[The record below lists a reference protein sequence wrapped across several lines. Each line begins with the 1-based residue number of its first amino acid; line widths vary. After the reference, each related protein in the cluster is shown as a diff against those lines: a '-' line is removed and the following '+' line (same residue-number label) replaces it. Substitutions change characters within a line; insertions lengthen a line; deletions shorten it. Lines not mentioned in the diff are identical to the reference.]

1 MFNGLDSQGS
11 SLTDDTLPGEESL
24 TVEFKSDRE
33 CLGDDELIEAVVCLA
48 NAAGGRIYIGVED
61 DGRVT
66 GLHHS
71 RPARVEPLSALVA
84 NRTSPPLAVI
94 CRELSLQGLRV
105 AVVEVPKSLAI
116 VARSDGLIKRRRLRM
131 DGRPECVPFLPT
143 EHLSRLSD
151 LRLTDPSA
159 QVLAG
164 AALADFDSLQ
174 RERLR
179 AVIDRNPRS
188 DKTLLRLSDEE
199 LEGALGLTVSEGGQR
214 LPTLAGVLMIGKTAA
229 LRRLVPTHEVLFQ
242 VLDGTRVKVN
252 EPSAAALVEV
262 VEWLD
267 LLGRGVNTEQE
278 FSAGLF
284 RVAVARVDTDAL
296 REAINNALV
305 HRDYARLGPV
315 RVCWERDQ
323 LIISNPGGF
332 VEGVTLANL
341 LTTEPKPRNPKLA
354 DAFKRI
360 GLVERTGRGVDLIYS
375 GMLRFGRPAP
385 DYSESRP
392 DLIKLC
398 ISTEP
403 ADLGFVRMLLDEE
416 ARDSEPLPV
425 ETLLVLTELRRAR
438 RAKAADL
445 SRTLQ
450 RSEAQAA
457 RICEGLAER
466 GLLQA
471 SGNARHREYI
481 LHPKVY
487 RTLGL
492 QAEYVRQAGFDS
504 IQQVEMVRRYVTEHG
519 RIKRDD
525 AARLC
530 QIGSLEAKALLRRM
544 VEGGLLELHGVKRG
558 AHYTLAQIKARGAP
572 DGGAG

>member
-1 MFNGLDSQGS
+1 M
-11 SLTDDTLPGEESL
+11 TDENFPFEESL
-24 TVEFKSDRE
+24 TVEFKSDCD
-33 CLGDDELIEAVVCLA
+33 CLSDDELIEAVVCLA
-48 NAAGGRIYIGVED
+48 NAEGGRLYIGVED

-71 RPARVEPLSALVA
+71 RPARVEPLAALVA
-84 NRTSPPLAVI
+84 NRTSPPLAVT
-94 CRELSLQGLRV
+94 CRELNQHGLRV
-105 AVVEVPKSLAI
+105 AVIDVPKSHAI

-151 LRLTDPSA
+151 LRLADPSA

-164 AALADFDSLQ
+164 ATLSDFDPLQ

-188 DKTLLRLSDEE
+188 DKALLRLSDEE
-199 LEGALGLTVSEGGQR
+199 LEGALGLTLSEGGQR
-214 LPTLAGVLMIGKTAA
+214 QPTLAGMLMIGKTVA

-242 VLDGTRVKVN
+242 VLEGTQVKVN
-252 EPSAAALVEV
+252 EPSSAALVEI

-278 FSAGLF
+278 FNEGLF
-284 RVAVARVDTDAL
+284 RIGIARVDTDAL

-315 RVCWERDQ
+315 RVCWQDDE

-332 VEGVTLANL
+332 VEGVTLGNL

-354 DAFKRI
+354 DTFKRI

-392 DLIKLC
+392 DLIKLT

-403 ADLGFVRMLLDEE
+403 ADLAFVRMLLEEE
-416 ARDSEPLPV
+416 AHDHEPLPV

-438 RAKAADL
+438 RATAADL
-445 SRTLQ
+445 AAALQ
-450 RSEAQAA
+450 RSEVQAA
-457 RICEGLAER
+457 RICQRLTER

-471 SGNARHREYI
+471 RSHGRHRDYM
-481 LHPKVY
+481 LHPQVY
-487 RTLGL
+487 RALG
-492 QAEYVRQAGFDS
+492 QHAEYVRQAGYEPF
-504 IQQVEMVRRYVTEHG
+504 QQSEMIRAFIISNGNIRREQVAELCRLAPREAGRLLGRLVR
-519 RIKRDD
+519 
-525 AARLC
+525 
-530 QIGSLEAKALLRRM
+530 S
-544 VEGGLLELHGVKRG
+544 GLLIQRG
-558 AHYTLAQIKARGAP
+558 ERRGSHYLLAHP
-572 DGGAG
+572 DNHSA

>member
-1 MFNGLDSQGS
+1 M
-11 SLTDDTLPGEESL
+11 TDDTLPGEESL

-71 RPARVEPLSALVA
+71 RPARVEPLSALVS
-84 NRTSPPLAVI
+84 NRTSPLLAVI

-164 AALADFDSLQ
+164 AALVDFDSLQ

-252 EPSAAALVEV
+252 EPSSAALVEV

-278 FSAGLF
+278 FAEGLF

-360 GLVERTGRGVDLIYS
+360 GLVERIGRGVDLIYS

-392 DLIKLC
+392 DLVKLT

-403 ADLGFVRMLLDEE
+403 ADLGFVRMVLQEG
-416 ARDSEPLPV
+416 AREQEPLPV
-425 ETLLVLTELRRAR
+425 ETLLVLTALRHAR
-438 RAKAADL
+438 RATAADL
-445 SRTLQ
+445 AVALQ

-457 RICEGLAER
+457 GICERLTER

-471 SGNARHREYI
+471 RSNGRQRDFM
-481 LHPKVY
+481 LHPQVY
-487 RTLGL
+487 RALG
-492 QAEYVRQAGFDS
+492 QHAEYVRQAGYEPFQQTEMIRAFVVSKGS
-504 IQQVEMVRRYVTEHG
+504 IRREQVADLCRLAPREAGRLLGRLVRSGVLVRQGE
-519 RIKRDD
+519 RR
-525 AARLC
+525 
-530 QIGSLEAKALLRRM
+530 GSYYLLASTANP
-544 VEGGLLELHGVKRG
+544 G
-558 AHYTLAQIKARGAP
+558 A
-572 DGGAG
+572 